1 MVTKPG
7 IPTPDVALSPRRG
20 PVRNPAG
27 PRLAEEPRPVP
38 TSSAARLSR
47 RLTAV
52 ALPAAALLVAGLV
65 AALPSAA
72 AGAYT
77 ATGSADAPAP
87 VGFGVTDT
95 AFTTSCPVEP
105 ATQGTDGWVFI
116 LPTSVAVAGT
126 QVAITGDDGA
136 PTDVNAYVYDSS
148 CGYLRSETSQGA
160 LSFAL
165 KAGDRY
171 LSVYTQLGIGT
182 DFTLTATASGG
193 GVDPSPTAT
202 ATATSTPT
210 AAPGLRGR
218 YTYPANPNDP
228 LYAEAAPTLG
238 AVSLATG
245 GQWGMAKI
253 HAPQAWQQPQATGAG
268 IQVGVLDTGLDLGHP
283 DFACQGKVRI
293 APGATPAGG
302 DPQDLDGHGTHVA
315 GIIGA
320 CTNNGIGVV
329 GVAPDATVVPFRVLG
344 PDGGTAADLATAIR
358 AATDAGVHVINM
370 SLGFGV
376 APGGAVTIPGSGSAL
391 GVAGVFPEI
400 DSAIAYAEAAGVVVV
415 AAAGNESTPLCGYP
429 ALSNGVVCVGSTD
442 RRDAPAWYGNFPV
455 KADGDVPTSG
465 TALVAPGG
473 SGQVFCDVHSENIL
487 STYARNLDTCDEGF
501 AGYRG
506 LDGTSMATPHVVGVA
521 ALVYDRLGGVR
532 SAANAAKV
540 ITAMKAGAVDLGTP
554 GYDTVFGSGRIDA
567 LGAVNAVAAVLP
579 TATPTPTSTATSS
592 ATASPT
598 PTVKDTALALT
609 ARASVQR
616 TDPFTIGGV
625 LTSDGAPL
633 AGRTLQLAIT
643 GQTTSDAVTDAEGRV
658 SWTFP
663 MALEPGSYEV
673 TAGYAGTSTEKASG
687 AHQPLDVLAED
698 TGATLALVGA
708 KSKDGLTARVFDAD
722 AASSGVA
729 GVLVT
734 FWADGVQDGSA
745 TTDANGRATY
755 LPTKKSEKAKTYELR
770 FAGDSRWR
778 GVRETLVV

>member
-1 MVTKPG
+1 MSA
-7 IPTPDVALSPRRG
+7 PTLTR
-20 PVRNPAG
+20 
-27 PRLAEEPRPVP
+27 RLA
-38 TSSAARLSR
+38 
-47 RLTAV
+47 AV
-52 ALPAAALLVAGLV
+52 ALPAATLLIAGLV

-77 ATGSADAPAP
+77 ATGSADAPSP

-95 AFTTSCPVEP
+95 EFVTACPDEP
-105 ATQGTDGWVFI
+105 ASQGTDGWVFI
-116 LPTSVAVAGT
+116 LPATVAVAGT
-126 QVAITGDDGA
+126 QVTITGDDGA

-148 CGYLRSETSQGA
+148 CGYLRSETSAGA

-182 DFTLTATASGG
+182 ALTLTATASGG

-210 AAPGLRGR
+210 AAPALRGR
-218 YTYPANPNDP
+218 YTYPAIPNDP
-228 LYAEAAPTLG
+228 LYAEKAPTLG

-253 HAPQAWQQPQATGAG
+253 HAPQAWQQLQATGAG

-283 DFACQGKVRI
+283 DLACEGKVRI
-293 APGATPAGG
+293 APGSTPNGG
-302 DPQDLDGHGTHVA
+302 LPQDLDGHGTHVA

-320 CTNNGIGVV
+320 CTNNGVGVV

-370 SLGFGV
+370 SLGFGI
-376 APGGAVTIPGSGSAL
+376 APGGVVTIPGTGSAL

-487 STYARNLDTCDEGF
+487 STYARTLDTCDEGF
-501 AGYRG
+501 VGYRG

-532 SAANAAKV
+532 SAPNAAKV

-554 GYDTVFGSGRIDA
+554 GYDPVFGSGRIDA

-579 TATPTPTSTATSS
+579 TATPTPTTTATSTS
-592 ATASPT
+592 TTTATASPT

-616 TDPFTIGGV
+616 TDPFTISGV
-625 LTSDGAPL
+625 LTSERAPL
-633 AGRTLQLAIT
+633 AGRTLHLAIT

-663 MALEPGSYEV
+663 MTLEPGSYEV
-673 TAGYAGTSTEKASG
+673 TAGYDGTSTEKASG
-687 AHQPLDVLAED
+687 AHQPLDVLVED
-698 TGATLALVGA
+698 TAATLALVGA
-708 KSKDGLTARVFDAD
+708 KPKDGLTARLFDAD
-722 AASSGVA
+722 TASSGVA
-729 GVLVT
+729 GVPVT
-734 FWADGVQDGSA
+734 FWAEGVQDGSA
-745 TTDANGRATY
+745 TTDANGVATY
-755 LPTKKSEKAKTYELR
+755 LPTKKNEKAKTYELR

-778 GVRETLVV
+778 GVRQTLVV